1 MMKKVSGKVIFVL
14 FLISAAAMDSENM
27 MVPGAIC
34 LISVCLLYISYRI
47 EMSKKKESVATDSI
61 KKTFCNC
68 IITQGKEKGN
78 GKMRDLRWE
87 LRQWRINRRGMSGM
101 YRRRKRETEEG

>member
-1 MMKKVSGKVIFVL
+1 MEMVKMMKKISGKVIFVL

-27 MVPGAIC
+27 IIPGVMC
-34 LISVCLLYISYRI
+34 LVSICLLYISCRI

-68 IITQGKEKGN
+68 IITQRKGKSN
-78 GKMRDLRWE
+78 GKM
-87 LRQWRINRRGMSGM
+87 
-101 YRRRKRETEEG
+101 